1 MKRVLGQGL
10 DALFGG
16 SAAEEKLSEE
26 TLNDVR
32 MIKTSLIE
40 PRRDQPR
47 KNFDREQLQALA
59 NSISEHGVIQP
70 IIVVEGQNGYYSII
84 AGERRWRASKLA
96 GLSEMPAIVRTYDEL
111 QIAEVA
117 LIENLQREDLNP
129 IEEAESLRNFYIKVE
144 REAAGYKTL
153 MEKFGMTQDAVSER
167 VGKSRSN
174 IANMLRLLSLEDEI
188 KEMLAQNELSMGHAR
203 ALLSLPEGEKRV
215 QAAKRIVSEGL
226 NVRQAEEIG
235 KEMPA
240 SPKKTRTAKES
251 AYPDVERTLSEK
263 YGTKVRI
270 KGARKGKIEIEY
282 YSEDDLERITQILLN
297 AN

>member
-10 DALFGG
+10 DALFGKT
-16 SAAEEKLSEE
+16 SAEENLSEE
-26 TLNDVR
+26 NLNEVR

-40 PRRDQPR
+40 PRKDQPR

-59 NSISEHGVIQP
+59 NSILEHGVIQP

-84 AGERRWRASKLA
+84 AGERRWRASKIA

-129 IEEAESLRNFYIKVE
+129 IEEAL
-144 REAAGYKTL
+144 GYKTL
-153 MEKFGMTQDAVSER
+153 MEKFSMTQDKVSER

-188 KEMLAQNELSMGHAR
+188 KEMLQENKLTMGHAR
-203 ALLSLPEGEKRV
+203 ALLSLPGGKERV
-215 QAAKRIVSEGL
+215 DAAKRIISEGL
-226 NVRQAEEIG
+226 NVRQVESLG
-235 KEMPA
+235 KETP
-240 SPKKTRTAKES
+240 SVKKKEKIKKDGV
-251 AYPDVERTLSEK
+251 YPDVERSLSEK

-270 KGARKGKIEIEY
+270 KGSRKGKIEIEF
-282 YSEDDLERITQILLN
+282 YSVADLTRLVDLL
-297 AN
+297 

>member
-10 DALFGG
+10 DTLFGVT
-16 SAAEEKLSEE
+16 SRNETSSETE
-26 TLNDVR
+26 GTSEVR
-32 MIKTSLIE
+32 VIKTSLIE

-96 GLSEMPAIVRTYDEL
+96 GLTEMPAIVRTYDEL

-129 IEEAESLRNFYIKVE
+129 IEEAM
-144 REAAGYKTL
+144 GYKTL
-153 MEKFGMTQDAVSER
+153 MEKFSMTQDKVSER

-188 KEMLAQNELSMGHAR
+188 KEMLAENKLSMGHAR
-203 ALLSLPEGEKRV
+203 ALLSLPEGQERV
-215 QAAKRIVSEGL
+215 QAAKRIISEGL
-226 NVRQAEEIG
+226 NVRQAESLG
-235 KEMPA
+235 KEMP
-240 SPKKTRTAKES
+240 KKAEKHKKGKES
-251 AYPDVERTLSEK
+251 LYPDVERTLSQK
-263 YGTKVRI
+263 YGTKVKI
-270 KGARKGKIEIEY
+270 KGNRKGKVELEF
-282 YSEDDLERITQILLN
+282 YSVADLTRLVDLLS
-297 AN
+297 

>member
-10 DALFGG
+10 DTLF
-16 SAAEEKLSEE
+16 SVTSRNETSSETE
-26 TLNDVR
+26 GTSEVKV
-32 MIKTSLIE
+32 IKTSLIE

-96 GLSEMPAIVRTYDEL
+96 GLTEMPAIVRTYDEL

-129 IEEAESLRNFYIKVE
+129 IEEAM
-144 REAAGYKTL
+144 GYKTL
-153 MEKFGMTQDAVSER
+153 MEKFSMTQDKVSER

-188 KEMLAQNELSMGHAR
+188 KEMLAENKLSMGHAR
-203 ALLSLPEGEKRV
+203 ALLSLPEGKERV
-215 QAAKRIVSEGL
+215 QAAKRIISEGL
-226 NVRQAEEIG
+226 NVRQAESLG
-235 KEMPA
+235 KEMP
-240 SPKKTRTAKES
+240 KKAEKLKKGKES
-251 AYPDVERTLSEK
+251 LYPDVERTLSQK
-263 YGTKVRI
+263 YGTKVKI
-270 KGARKGKIEIEY
+270 KGNRKGKVEIEF
-282 YSEDDLERITQILLN
+282 YSVADLTRLVDLLS
-297 AN
+297 

>member
-1 MKRVLGQGL
+1 MRRVLGQGL
-10 DALFGG
+10 DALFSKTDIDD
-16 SAAEEKLSEE
+16 SAMGE
-26 TLNDVR
+26 VR
-32 MIKTSLIE
+32 QNEVKMIKTSLIE

-129 IEEAESLRNFYIKVE
+129 IEEAL
-144 REAAGYKTL
+144 GYKTL
-153 MEKFGMTQDAVSER
+153 MEKFSMTQDKVSER

-174 IANMLRLLSLEDEI
+174 IANMLRLLSLEDDI
-188 KEMLAQNELSMGHAR
+188 KEMLAENKLSMGHAR
-203 ALLSLPEGEKRV
+203 ALLSLPEGKGRV
-215 QAAKRIVSEGL
+215 DAAKKIISEGL
-226 NVRQAEEIG
+226 NVRQAEELG
-235 KEMPA
+235 KEMPP
-240 SPKKTRTAKES
+240 SSKKTRGSKAS

-270 KGARKGKIEIEY
+270 KGSRKGKIEIEF
-282 YSEDDLERITQILLN
+282 YSVADLTRIVDLLD
-297 AN
+297 

>member
-10 DALFGG
+10 DTLFGVTG
-16 SAAEEKLSEE
+16 RNENSPETEGTSE
-26 TLNDVR
+26 VR

-96 GLSEMPAIVRTYDEL
+96 GLTEMPAIVRTYDEL

-129 IEEAESLRNFYIKVE
+129 IEEAM
-144 REAAGYKTL
+144 GYKTL
-153 MEKFGMTQDAVSER
+153 MEKFSMTQDKVSER

-188 KEMLAQNELSMGHAR
+188 KEMLAENKLSMGHAR
-203 ALLSLPEGEKRV
+203 ALLSLPEGKERV
-215 QAAKRIVSEGL
+215 QAAKRIISEGL
-226 NVRQAEEIG
+226 TVRQAENLG
-235 KEMPA
+235 KEM
-240 SPKKTRTAKES
+240 SKKAEKLKKGKES
-251 AYPDVERTLSEK
+251 LYPDVERTLSQK
-263 YGTKVRI
+263 YGTKVKI
-270 KGARKGKIEIEY
+270 KGNRKGKVELEF
-282 YSEDDLERITQILLN
+282 YSVADLTRLVDLLS
-297 AN
+297 

>member
-10 DALFGG
+10 DTLFGVT
-16 SAAEEKLSEE
+16 SRNENASETE
-26 TLNDVR
+26 GTSEVR

-96 GLSEMPAIVRTYDEL
+96 GLTEMPAIVRTYDEL

-129 IEEAESLRNFYIKVE
+129 IEEAM
-144 REAAGYKTL
+144 GYKTL
-153 MEKFGMTQDAVSER
+153 MEKFSMTQDKVSER

-174 IANMLRLLSLEDEI
+174 IANMLRLLSLEDDI
-188 KEMLAQNELSMGHAR
+188 KEMLAENKLSMGHAR
-203 ALLSLPEGEKRV
+203 ALLSLPEGKERV
-215 QAAKRIVSEGL
+215 QAAKRIISEGL
-226 NVRQAEEIG
+226 NVRQAENLG
-235 KEMPA
+235 KEMP
-240 SPKKTRTAKES
+240 KKTEKLKKGKES
-251 AYPDVERTLSEK
+251 LYPDVERTLSQK
-263 YGTKVRI
+263 YGTKVKI
-270 KGARKGKIEIEY
+270 KGNRKGKVELEF
-282 YSEDDLERITQILLN
+282 YSVADLTRLVDLLS
-297 AN
+297 

>member
-10 DALFGG
+10 DTLFGVT
-16 SAAEEKLSEE
+16 SRSEASSE
-26 TLNDVR
+26 TEGTSEVR

-59 NSISEHGVIQP
+59 NSILEHGVIQP

-96 GLSEMPAIVRTYDEL
+96 GLTEMPAIVRTYDEL

-129 IEEAESLRNFYIKVE
+129 IEEAM
-144 REAAGYKTL
+144 GYKTL
-153 MEKFGMTQDAVSER
+153 MEKFSMTQDKVSER

-188 KEMLAQNELSMGHAR
+188 KEMLAENKLSMGHAR
-203 ALLSLPEGEKRV
+203 ALLSLPAGKERV
-215 QAAKRIVSEGL
+215 GAAKRIISEGL
-226 NVRQAEEIG
+226 NVRQAENLG
-235 KEMPA
+235 KEA
-240 SPKKTRTAKES
+240 PKKPEKLKKGKES
-251 AYPDVERTLSEK
+251 IYPDVERTLSQK
-263 YGTKVRI
+263 YGTKVKI
-270 KGARKGKIEIEY
+270 KGNRKGKVEIEF
-282 YSEDDLERITQILLN
+282 YSVADLTRLVDLLS
-297 AN
+297 

>member
-1 MKRVLGQGL
+1 MKRGLGQGL
-10 DALFGG
+10 DALF
-16 SAAEEKLSEE
+16 ARTAINEND
-26 TLNDVR
+26 TLQNNPGDVR

-40 PRRDQPR
+40 PRKDQPR

-70 IIVVEGQNGYYSII
+70 IIVVEGKNGYYSII

-96 GLSEMPAIVRTYDEL
+96 GLSEIPAIVRTYDEL

-129 IEEAESLRNFYIKVE
+129 IEEAL
-144 REAAGYKTL
+144 GYKTL
-153 MEKFGMTQDAVSER
+153 MERFSMTQDKVSER

-188 KEMLAQNELSMGHAR
+188 KGMLAQNQLSMGHAR

-215 QAAKRIVSEGL
+215 QTAKRIISEGL

-240 SPKKTRTAKES
+240 SPKKVRSAKES
-251 AYPDVERTLSEK
+251 AYPDVERTLSRK
-263 YGTKVRI
+263 YGTKVKI
-270 KGARKGKIEIEY
+270 KGNRKGKIEIEF
-282 YSEDDLERITQILLN
+282 YSVADLTRIVDLMD
-297 AN
+297 

>member
-10 DALFGG
+10 DTLFGVT
-16 SAAEEKLSEE
+16 SRNETSSETE
-26 TLNDVR
+26 GTSEVR
-32 MIKTSLIE
+32 VIKTSLIE

-96 GLSEMPAIVRTYDEL
+96 GLTEMPAIVRTYDEL

-129 IEEAESLRNFYIKVE
+129 IEEAM
-144 REAAGYKTL
+144 GYKTL
-153 MEKFGMTQDAVSER
+153 MEKFSMTQDKVSER

-188 KEMLAQNELSMGHAR
+188 KELLAENKLSMGHAR
-203 ALLSLPEGEKRV
+203 ALLSLPEGKERV
-215 QAAKRIVSEGL
+215 QAAKRIISEGL
-226 NVRQAEEIG
+226 NVRQAESLG
-235 KEMPA
+235 KEMP
-240 SPKKTRTAKES
+240 KKSEKLKKGKES
-251 AYPDVERTLSEK
+251 LYPDVERTLSQK
-263 YGTKVRI
+263 YGTKVKI
-270 KGARKGKIEIEY
+270 KGNRKGKVELEF
-282 YSEDDLERITQILLN
+282 YSVADLTRLVDLLS
-297 AN
+297 

>member
-10 DALFGG
+10 DALF
-16 SAAEEKLSEE
+16 SKTDIEDSLSQE
-26 TLNDVR
+26 THQGEVK
-32 MIKTSLIE
+32 MIKTSLVE

-96 GLSEMPAIVRTYDEL
+96 GLSEIPAIVRTYDEL

-129 IEEAESLRNFYIKVE
+129 IEEAL
-144 REAAGYKTL
+144 GYKTL
-153 MEKFGMTQDAVSER
+153 MEKFSMTQDKVSER

-174 IANMLRLLSLEDEI
+174 IANMLRLLSLEDDI
-188 KEMLAQNELSMGHAR
+188 KDMLAENKLSMGHAR
-203 ALLSLPEGEKRV
+203 ALLSLPEGQGRID
-215 QAAKRIVSEGL
+215 AARKIISEGL
-226 NVRQAEEIG
+226 NVRQAEELG
-235 KEMPA
+235 KKMPA
-240 SPKKTRTAKES
+240 SPKKPREKKEGV
-251 AYPDVERTLSEK
+251 YPDVERTLSQK

-270 KGARKGKIEIEY
+270 KGNRKGKIEIEF
-282 YSEDDLERITQILLN
+282 YSVADLTRIVDLLD
-297 AN
+297 

>member
-10 DALFGG
+10 DALFAKT
-16 SAAEEKLSEE
+16 SAEEEILSEE
-26 TLNDVR
+26 SQSEVR

-59 NSISEHGVIQP
+59 NSIMEHGVIQP

-84 AGERRWRASKLA
+84 AGERRWRASKIA
-96 GLSEMPAIVRTYDEL
+96 GLTEMPVIVRTYDEL

-129 IEEAESLRNFYIKVE
+129 IEEAL
-144 REAAGYKTL
+144 GYKTL
-153 MEKFGMTQDAVSER
+153 MERFSMTQDKVSER

-188 KEMLAQNELSMGHAR
+188 KEMLQENKLTMGHAR
-203 ALLSLPEGEKRV
+203 ALLSLPSGDERV
-215 QAAKRIVSEGL
+215 QAARKILSEGL
-226 NVRQAEEIG
+226 NVRQVESLG
-235 KEMPA
+235 KE
-240 SPKKTRTAKES
+240 KKETKPREKKDGV
-251 AYPDVERTLSEK
+251 YPDVERTLSQK

-270 KGARKGKIEIEY
+270 KGNRKGKIEIEF
-282 YSEDDLERITQILLN
+282 YSVADLTRIVDLLD
-297 AN
+297 